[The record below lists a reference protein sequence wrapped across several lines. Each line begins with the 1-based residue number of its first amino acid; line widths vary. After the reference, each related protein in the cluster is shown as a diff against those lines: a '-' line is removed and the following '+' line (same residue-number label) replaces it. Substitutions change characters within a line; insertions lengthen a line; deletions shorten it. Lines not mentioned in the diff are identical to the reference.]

1 LKRAAPYF
9 TWFLFIFWLI
19 AGKESL
25 WAQPALIPFPQSF
38 QTDENQWFH
47 FDQLSLAYGEDLEKE
62 KELLLA
68 IFVNHYAHPIQ
79 AARLWPGSQANIHLK
94 LDEKLSTSA
103 YQIHIDAKRI
113 QISGGDKQALFYALQ
128 TFRQLLLSYPKGR
141 LPALKIDDF
150 PRFGWRGM
158 HLDCSRHFFTVA
170 EIKKYLDL
178 LALYKFNVFHWH
190 LTDDQGWRAEI
201 KAFPELSRTAA
212 WRNQTLIGRPGDGD
226 QFDGKPYGGYYSQDD
241 MREIVAYAAER
252 HISVVPEIEMPGHAL
267 AALAAYPQLS
277 CTGGP
282 FTTGQSWGVYED
294 VFCAGNDSV
303 FSFLEQVLTEIMAI
317 FPSEYIHIGGDE
329 CPKIRWKSC
338 YNCQKR
344 MADVQL
350 ADENELQ
357 SWFINRI
364 GRFLQANGRQF
375 IGWDEILEGGL
386 PNGAAVMSWRGESGG
401 LQAAKMGHKVVM
413 SPVNPCYFDY
423 YQFKDRESQPLAIG
437 GYNPLSAVY
446 AFDPIPKSL
455 PDSMHTWIMGGQA
468 NVWTE
473 YINTYNHLGY
483 MVMPRMAAMAEA
495 LWLTA
500 DKRDFTQFN
509 KRLQGQK
516 PWLDSMG
523 IPYAPASF
531 EGKPE

>member
-1 LKRAAPYF
+1 MNKAVSYF
-9 TWFLFIFWLI
+9 TALWIFIWLI
-19 AGKESL
+19 TGTGKL
-25 WAQPALIPFPQSF
+25 WAQVALIPFPQTF
-38 QTDENQWFH
+38 QTDESQWFH
-47 FDQLSLAYGEDLEKE
+47 FDQLLVAYGEGLEKE
-62 KELLLA
+62 KELLLSLF
-68 IFVNHYAHPIQ
+68 IDHYAHPIHTE
-79 AARLWPGSQANIHLK
+79 RLWPGSQANIHLK
-94 LDEKLSTSA
+94 LDAKLAASA
-103 YQIHIDAKRI
+103 YQIQIDAKRI
-113 QISGGDKQALFYALQ
+113 QISGGNNAAVYYALQ
-128 TFRQLLLSYPKGR
+128 TLKQLLISYPKGR

-150 PRFGWRGM
+150 PRFDWRGM

-178 LALYKFNVFHWH
+178 LAMYKFNVFHWH

-212 WRNQTLIGRPGDGD
+212 WRDQTLIGRPGDGNHY
-226 QFDGKPYGGYYSQDD
+226 DGKPYGGYYSQAD
-241 MREIVAYAAER
+241 MRDIVAYAAER
-252 HISVVPEIEMPGHAL
+252 HITVVPEIEMPGHAL
-267 AALAAYPQLS
+267 AALAAYPQFS

-282 FTTGQSWGVYED
+282 FKTGESWGVFED

-303 FSFLEQVLTEIMAI
+303 FNFLEQVLTEIMAI

-344 MADVQL
+344 MADLKL

-364 GRFLQANGRQF
+364 GHFLQANGRQF

-386 PNGAAVMSWRGESGG
+386 PKGAAVMSWRGKAGG
-401 LQAAKMGHKVVM
+401 LQAAQLGHKVVM

-446 AFDPIPKSL
+446 AFDPIPSSL
-455 PDSMHTWIMGGQA
+455 PDSLQQYIMGGQA

-473 YINTYNHLGY
+473 YITDFSQLSY
-483 MVMPRMAAMAEA
+483 MAMPRMAAISEA
-495 LWLTA
+495 LWLTPA
-500 DKRDFTQFN
+500 KRDFTHFTN
-509 KRLQGQK
+509 RLKAQK
-516 PWLDSMG
+516 PVLDKG
-523 IPYAPASF
+523 AVQYAPF
-531 EGKPE
+531 ELAE